1 MATILTE
8 VYETFLAKVSDYSF
22 LNITE
27 EELEDDMFTYLK
39 TARTKFYRCK
49 SDLSIIDDIATGER
63 AFKDDLHPFEIEVLA
78 TLMTVE
84 YLKPQ
89 ILASEVL
96 KQSLSDKDFKIYS
109 QANQLSQLNL
119 TYKMFKSESRKLI
132 TEYTYLDLIKKD
144 DKQ

>member
-27 EELEDDMFTYLK
+27 EELEEDMFGYLK
-39 TARTKFYRCK
+39 TARTKFYKCK

-119 TYKMFKSESRKLI
+119 TYKMFRGEAKKLI
-132 TEYTYLDLIKKD
+132 TEYTYLDLLKKD